1 MREYTQVISSPKI
14 WKKKSNVFFM
24 HIELLKINSGG
35 YAKMDTISHR
45 GG

>member
-14 WKKKSNVFFM
+14 RKKSNVFFM
-24 HIELLKINSGG
+24 HIELLKINFGG